1 MVVAVAAIALLEVL
15 SSPTLAEQVIIKGH
29 SQPPEPLVVS
39 IVASGDLLTGQVAG
53 QGVVV
58 GLSYGPWLI
67 DITSGY
73 TDGTFVSLYGDVMD
87 AQGEYPGIV
96 QVFGNL
102 ETGDWRIEMFVGLRT
117 PILVGNGTV
126 EIR

>member
-1 MVVAVAAIALLEVL
+1 MFVAVAAIALVVSLQ
-15 SSPTLAEQVIIKGH
+15 SSTSAEQVIIKGH
-29 SQPPEPLVVS
+29 GQPPEPLVVS
-39 IVASGDLLTGQVAG
+39 IVASGDLLTGQLAG
-53 QGVVV
+53 QGILV

-102 ETGDWRIEMFVGLRT
+102 DTGDWRIDMFVGLLT